1 MSEARPRRVRRARGI
16 TESLLSIVLV
26 LEAILLFFVSLTA
39 FGLHALP
46 PTVALGGGVGLIAV
60 FLIVSLL
67 QRYRWGIAIGWV
79 LQAVVIAL
87 GILVP
92 LMYVVGA
99 GFAAIWVYCYLK
111 ARQIE
116 KQNRGA
122 LASPDQGGPA

>member
-1 MSEARPRRVRRARGI
+1 VRRARGI

-26 LEAILLFFVSLTA
+26 LEAIVLFFVSLTA
-39 FGLHALP
+39 FGLRALP
-46 PTVALGGGVGLIAV
+46 PAVALGGGLGLIAV

-79 LQAVVIAL
+79 LQAVIICL

-92 LMYVVGA
+92 LMYFVGA